1 MTELTTILNV
11 YVTIGAVATLLHIF
25 SMVARKQ
32 NNGTILRMAVFTFA
46 AWPALP
52 WLYMKYRKYRKN
64 LEKPLA
70 QRDSVHTMLKAARN
84 HFDKRPFIVVAY
96 DPELEHLHVYSSTGQ
111 EGRAALLKHAIAANN
126 EGLMENPNGNH

>member
-1 MTELTTILNV
+1 MTDQLISLYNAYIIV
-11 YVTIGAVATLLHIF
+11 GAIATLLHIF

-64 LEKPLA
+64 LGKPLA
-70 QRDSVHTMLKAARN
+70 QRDSVHAMLKATRN
-84 HFDKRPFIVVAY
+84 HFDERPFIVVAY
-96 DPELEHLHVYSSTGQ
+96 DTEKEALHVYSSTSKV
-111 EGRAALLKHAIAANN
+111 GRDALLKHAMAAND
-126 EGLMENPNGNH
+126 EQLSEQSE